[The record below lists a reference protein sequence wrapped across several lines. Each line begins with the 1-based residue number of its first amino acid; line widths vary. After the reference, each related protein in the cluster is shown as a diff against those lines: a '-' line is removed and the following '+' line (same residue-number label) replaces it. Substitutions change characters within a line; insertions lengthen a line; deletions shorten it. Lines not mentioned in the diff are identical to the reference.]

1 VYDSTQ
7 KHRNTRKIKVMGK
20 SIILIVDDSP
30 ENLNV
35 LKGLLGGAYNLK
47 ASPNG
52 KVALKIANIVPQP
65 DLILLDI
72 MMPGMDGYEVCQKL
86 KEDSATEH
94 IPIIFL
100 SAMTEEKD
108 KTKGLELG
116 AVDFITKPFSPE
128 LVKSSVQN
136 HLKLNK
142 SK

>member
-1 VYDSTQ
+1 
-7 KHRNTRKIKVMGK
+7 MGK

-72 MMPGMDGYEVCQKL
+72 MMPGMDGYEVCQRL
-86 KEDSATEH
+86 KSDNLTKH
-94 IPIIFL
+94 IPIIMVTGE
-100 SAMTEEKD
+100 MTEFE
-108 KTKGLELG
+108 
-116 AVDFITKPFSPE
+116 S
-128 LVKSSVQN
+128 
-136 HLKLNK
+136 KLNGMHQGADAFLFK
-142 SK
+142 PIHIEELNATFICATNSSI